1 MSHVTHADLGGL
13 PNTDPVLPEPEGEL
27 FHAAWEP
34 RVLALTLAMG
44 ATGSWNLDMSRAA
57 REALPDYARL
67 SYYEIWFAALQRLLD
82 ERGLLQPDAPPLPRV
97 LRADAVP
104 AVLAKGA
111 PTLRDSS
118 APARFAVGDRVR
130 TRAHR
135 VDRHSR
141 LPGYALGRV
150 GVIEQ
155 LHGAHVFADAHA
167 QGLGEQPQWL
177 YAVAFDAAEL
187 WGDAATPGSS
197 VSLDAWE
204 SYLEPAA

>member
-1 MSHVTHADLGGL
+1 MSHITHADLGGE

-67 SYYEIWFAALQRLLD
+67 SYYEIWFDALQRLLD

-104 AVLAKGA
+104 AVPSATIA
-111 PTLRDSS
+111 ARPTS
-118 APARFAVGDRVR
+118 APAVSRCVR
-130 TRAHR
+130 L
-135 VDRHSR
+135 V
-141 LPGYALGRV
+141 V
-150 GVIEQ
+150 GVMGIVRSIGGVCV
-155 LHGAHVFADAHA
+155 GAVVELGASVRVSRGSWPGRCPSGRCSPRSPGCCRGVVPRPRPRHLPWCSRHA
-167 QGLGEQPQWL
+167 CG
-177 YAVAFDAAEL
+177 
-187 WGDAATPGSS
+187 TP
-197 VSLDAWE
+197 
-204 SYLEPAA
+204 